1 MNNRSKKQVTV
12 NYAKHT
18 ALSYAGAFGAGLGIG
33 AVKAAADKMFTT
45 NPVANIAI
53 AAGGSV
59 ATVAG
64 LAYSFD
70 NTIKSYADIKELIDI
85 EETARRL
92 SNIE

>member
-1 MNNRSKKQVTV
+1 MKNTTKKEATL
-12 NYAKHT
+12 NYVKHT
-18 ALSYAGAFGAGLGIG
+18 TLSYAGAFGAGLGIG

-70 NTIKSYADIKELIDI
+70 NTIKSYADIKELVDI

-92 SNIE
+92 SNLK